1 MTPPTSIVGAACV
14 FPSGPTL
21 PLADAAVRVQ
31 LALIRRHP
39 YYVDRGGVRV
49 RAQYFPDPNTGFDV
63 TRWRQLARAALD
75 ELAETLM
82 ADAVLPHRHCTLWL
96 VLPRADRPGVPT
108 DLAEQ
113 VLQAVQDSRWN
124 WNSTHTVRGGHAA
137 GVHALKH
144 ASSAIAKSPGALA
157 VVLAVD
163 TQAHPQTLQWLD
175 SQRLLHGAHEHCDG
189 QTTGQSRPNLYGRVP
204 GEGAAAVAIAAGSQ
218 RNAWAEVQG
227 IATASEAIT
236 HDVPQPCLGLGL
248 TQAAKEAV
256 ADAQSHGKAADRA
269 HPIASITT
277 DLNGE
282 PYRGDEFGFTT
293 LRLSEVLLPDC
304 KRTTPALASSDLGT
318 ASAITH
324 VALAAY
330 KLHRR
335 PDAHPNP
342 HLILSS
348 SDDALRGAIVLGAI
362 HHRARVA

>member
-1 MTPPTSIVGAACV
+1 
-14 FPSGPTL
+14 
-21 PLADAAVRVQ
+21 VQ

-39 YYVDRGGVRV
+39 FYVDSGGVRV
-49 RAQYFPDPNTGFDV
+49 RAQYFPDPHTGFDV

-75 ELAETLM
+75 ELAETLLS
-82 ADAVLPHRHCTLWL
+82 DAELPHRHCTLWL
-96 VLPRADRPGVPT
+96 VLPRADRPGVPA

-124 WNSTHTVRGGHAA
+124 WNTTHTVRGGHAA
-137 GVHALKH
+137 GVHALKQ
-144 ASSAIAKSPGALA
+144 ASSGIAKSPGSLA

-163 TQAHPQTLQWLD
+163 TQVHPHTLQWLD
-175 SQRLLHGAHEHCDG
+175 SQRLLHGAHQRHAD
-189 QTTGQSRPNLYGRVP
+189 QNTGQSRPNPYGRVP
-204 GEGAAAVAIAAGSQ
+204 GEGAAAVAITAGTR

-236 HDVPQPCLGLGL
+236 HDLPKPCLGLGL
-248 TQAAKEAV
+248 TQAAQQAV
-256 ADAQSHGKAADRA
+256 ADAQSHGKAADHA
-269 HPIASITT
+269 HPIANITT

-318 ASAITH
+318 ASAVTH

-330 KLHRR
+330 RIRR
-335 PDAHPNP
+335 TPEESADRAK

-348 SDDALRGAIVLGAI
+348 SDDTLRGAIVLGPSTPT
-362 HHRARVA
+362 RNPTRRPT